1 VKWMMTVER
10 KEEDDSAGNSVA
22 RRHWLEARA
31 GKRCWMKRA
40 RGGTSGSAWAMMGGA
55 TVAGDGGPNDGG
67 SGCKSTESDGV
78 RE

>member
-1 VKWMMTVER
+1 MMTVER

-40 RGGTSGSAWAMMGGA
+40 RGGVLWVSLGDDGRGRRWQVMVGQMMVGA
-55 TVAGDGGPNDGG
+55 GARAPKVMA
-67 SGCKSTESDGV
+67 
-78 RE
+78 